1 MIYIAGYPN
10 CTSHEMCR
18 ADKVAEELYAILGAT
33 IDFGFRFLIEEDKRE
48 YMHEAFLK
56 IAEADS
62 VVFLP
67 DWKRRKETQV
77 QHLYC
82 KYVGKRI
89 MYYKNTTGGA
99 QLVWSKEK
107 KRRNRKWKTSKKKS

>member
-10 CTSHEMCR
+10 CQTREMSV
-18 ADKVAEELYAILGAT
+18 ADKVAEELEELLGMT
-33 IDFGFRFLIEEDKRE
+33 VDFGFRFQIEEDRRE
-48 YMHEAFLK
+48 YMHEAFSR
-56 IAEADS
+56 IAEAAS

-67 DWKRRKETQV
+67 DWKRHRETQV

-82 KYVGKRI
+82 KYIGKRVL
-89 MYYKNTTGGA
+89 YYKITAAGA

-107 KRRNRKWKTSKKKS
+107 KRRKRKWKTSKKKS